1 MANYYEEIDEL
12 LKKQIE
18 EALVSID
25 VQEKAALARLQQR
38 RDSAYG
44 SYLSGTRGAYADYA
58 HAVNPYGVN
67 NENLYS
73 SGLGNSGK
81 SETAKASYYNA
92 YTSLLGNL
100 RNTYSDELTELNLE
114 EQELNASNQAL
125 RTDANATAY
134 NKLLEELIRREEA
147 QVQAERFE
155 YEKAIDER
163 DYNFKVAQ
171 AQYQKEKDERDY
183 QYQKE
188 KDEYERYLDSLSS
201 KSSGSYSSGGSS
213 SNSSTADTEEDTW
226 GMSGFEGTGMLTD
239 EQYKKLKDTF
249 LALTY
254 SVLPGE
260 DNPTPRIRRY
270 KTRYIEMFKN
280 RLTSDQLLELTRI

>member
-1 MANYYEEIDEL
+1 MANYYDKIDEI

-25 VQEKAALARLQQR
+25 AQEKAALARLGQR
-38 RDSAYG
+38 REQAY
-44 SYLSGTRGAYADYA
+44 STYLSGAAGAYSDYA

-81 SETAKASYYNA
+81 SETARASYYNA
-92 YTSLLGNL
+92 YTELLGNL

-114 EQELNASNQAL
+114 EKDQNARFSDL
-125 RTDANATAY
+125 RTQANTQAY
-134 NKLLEELIRREEA
+134 NKLLDELIRRQEA
-147 QVQAERFE
+147 QVESERFE
-155 YEKAIDER
+155 YEKSVDER

-171 AQYQKEKDERDY
+171 AQYEKEKDERDY
-183 QYQKE
+183 QYKLS
-188 KDEYERYLDSLSS
+188 KDEYERYLDSL
-201 KSSGSYSSGGSS
+201 KNSGSSYSGSIKAS
-213 SNSSTADTEEDTW
+213 DSKEEALEAID
-226 GMSGFEGTGMLTD
+226 FEGTDMLSD
-239 EQYKKLKDTF
+239 SQFEWLKQMF
-249 LALTY
+249 IGLTN

-270 KTRYIEMFKN
+270 KTRYIDMFKN
-280 RLTSDQLLELTRI
+280 RLKPHQLLELMRL